1 MKKEHNATIIMA
13 LATLL
18 TLIGC
23 ASGNGHPATV
33 GTQPNLNA
41 TVANTT
47 PGAANTAQDNQD
59 MPVRGEINQSYQLS
73 PGAQV
78 DISGVEGMVEVETV
92 DGSTAQISL
101 VRMARTQK
109 DYDCDKIDIQHTA
122 DKLVLSHHQDKQCGI
137 IHARE
142 QLKLTVP
149 RSANLTF
156 SQIEGDL
163 SIGPTDGALRLANI
177 EGFVKVAQAPS
188 AEVKSLEKGLSLN
201 VSQPGAQGI
210 SISQVEGS
218 VELGLVGEINAD
230 LRITGNTGE
239 IDANIPGAVVNNS
252 GQKGYRAR
260 IGTGGVN
267 ITLSQIEGNIKI
279 HRV

>member
-1 MKKEHNATIIMA
+1 MNPMLDRVIVPAAGMLMAVVGLVLLIACANLASFLLARATDRRKEIA
-13 LATLL
+13 LRLALGARRPTLVGQLL
-18 TLIGC
+18 T
-23 ASGNGHPATV
+23 
-33 GTQPNLNA
+33 
-41 TVANTT
+41 
-47 PGAANTAQDNQD
+47 
-59 MPVRGEINQSYQLS
+59 
-73 PGAQV
+73 
-78 DISGVEGMVEVETV
+78 ETV
-92 DGSTAQISL
+92 LLSALGGLA